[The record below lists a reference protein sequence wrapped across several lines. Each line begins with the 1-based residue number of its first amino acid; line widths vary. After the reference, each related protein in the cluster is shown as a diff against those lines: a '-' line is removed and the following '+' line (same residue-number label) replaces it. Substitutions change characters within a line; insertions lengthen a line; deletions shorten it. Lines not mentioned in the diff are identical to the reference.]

1 MNFKEALRQDTNY
14 LRGLGAL
21 DKELRNNWI
30 RSNAAR
36 LQQAR
41 SMLTD
46 DDYKIFAEDLYRLQ
60 LWNNLEAENISK
72 GVYGKTF
79 RPTREYL
86 HDYFNKK
93 VEDIEDTLKYHPDLD
108 ENNKYVGSQ
117 KNTGFSPEMW
127 HIYSSLKDEES
138 KEEFR
143 NKVLTEDATWNHA
156 AAYQAAEY
164 IKSQSNTATTAINAG
179 DVSGY
184 GGVSW
189 ASAFLAARDEENPNN
204 VEYLKKHKDKI
215 TNASISLSRN
225 LNSEAAQVIYS
236 KSLKKYRE
244 SDEYK
249 SSLDNELNAISER
262 WNTEASDG
270 TLDKTQADQKHKEE
284 FLDAVKENP
293 LLAAASGYDPKTEE
307 FSHDKFQQY
316 ESLMKDDPA
325 FKVKYLAHRN
335 ILAKQVQE
343 GQITEGD
350 YKQSLIDIA
359 SDALKD
365 HESVETRA
373 FNNVKSAFTTG
384 VTYTL
389 HKFAPFVN
397 TAEVLYKEN
406 DGKVFM
412 DALGNIYSDS
422 EVTAN
427 AHYVNNDDADSA
439 VLYRTSNGISI
450 NYNKDR
456 DKIFTLEGELYIYQ
470 NDDGSFAAVDPNTVD
485 PNDTHLRKVKAVD
498 VKNTPIRT
506 HDLVRLSKDDS
517 GNDLNWAGGLF
528 NEKYL
533 QLADRFNISPWEKE
547 ELDYYNN
554 FGYSNYTNIIRPGDD
569 GRDFW
574 AEVIKMAGFAGADI
588 LMGAATRGISKVG
601 APLGLGMRFTRG
613 LELGAGLS
621 GAIGISDS
629 YAQGIFE
636 ENLARNQQALQ
647 DFVYNKIR
655 TKAEAWADGEGKET
669 ITTLYNNVVRNLEL
683 EYGRT
688 LSDSEKAQLEMSV
701 RAKVINDKA
710 EELYSEEIRHPDVLK
725 MQEKA
730 VSDAGTSALVD
741 FWGEGVKYGTI
752 NIAGFRSW
760 MFKGRNA
767 AQEAA
772 LASEKTL
779 FGKMFSRVGKA
790 TEADVLAGRAKYVGE
805 VFLKDAWSNMS
816 KGQKALTAL
825 RVVGSQAWGG
835 AWTNF
840 TDEMQSAGAKA
851 QNNSMFDAHLDNY
864 NADGAYLFA
873 SALASQLKGMQE
885 SIFEE
890 NTWWAGLIGG
900 IGSITSFG
908 FNPMGVLNLT
918 TKEGR
923 EQWSNMSKGEKF
935 NSIFSNSVLTKIYER
950 RAQDAHASQVLD
962 RANALIK
969 STNGNTIAI
978 INALSSAS
986 KIGHSEIAIESE
998 ENDVLSLFHTL
1009 QAIETFS
1016 KTNPGLA
1023 ELDALHNIKNFK
1035 ENAEKLSD
1043 IEKLSEEDKQ
1053 HYIEQIKVAN
1063 PEMTEAQATQELA
1076 NVSKRAVLMN
1086 KTLDNWN
1093 TLINSREYKA
1103 AASKTEEKS
1112 TKQEEME
1119 HSFIL
1124 EALNDFTLQNMKERE
1139 QSIKGSNTIPAIEG
1153 IPFEVNGVAFENST
1167 LAAENISIATYGNTK
1182 KALASIQEAFKI
1194 VQSKLEGRKV
1204 NMKKAK
1210 ENLNFEAKEKEL
1222 KKQIEE
1228 APTPQE
1234 KESLQKQLEDL
1245 IRDNNYYNYE
1255 INRIESALE
1264 ENRYEQHKLEKLFEA
1279 ESIDK
1284 ETVIEANEILN
1295 LDPVS
1300 RMRMLD
1306 PNNLS
1311 NYSKKQQNQIKK
1323 ATAILTKN
1331 GVHFKDV
1338 QNQAL
1343 ALSRYQQRLN
1353 MLSDLAIG
1361 ETVTPSFN
1369 TRVTNMIDAANEMV
1383 HSNIKK
1389 YAREYLKIVEKT
1401 ALNKDTKLSVKLNF
1415 LKKFSPAVLRYMK
1428 NSLATQDRKLAEE
1441 ILPLVEAG
1449 EQLIDLIYNENYGL
1463 KGLTHEERS
1472 NLQEV
1477 VAYHITNSRTVEE
1490 LIDNLT
1496 TSANEN
1502 NNPSLITLLDKLSQ
1516 VYEQQHSTIVESIKE
1531 KAERKRLDREAERER
1546 KNAEERA
1553 IQEAQETPAV
1563 GTSEKPRKGEKQLNR
1578 GFKNLQNATTPI
1590 EKANAISNIEHNVNH
1605 GAEISAEEKATLEQA
1620 KQELSKQGYEM
1631 VDMLGKSYSEG
1642 MKVIADFVADDN
1654 APAGSQTITRI
1665 IKPQINKD
1673 GVMVQAAEIVVTIG
1687 PEKESSLSD
1696 VSNKSPKEIIQGAKE
1711 TIMLTQEQQ
1720 IQPVAERDP
1729 HADHYLINGEK
1740 YMRVHGAM
1748 GDVWVGPNSPNK
1760 EANSARSLRNG
1771 AIVDGIVRDF
1781 FNGIAVT
1788 KPDHFSEEA
1797 FNSLVASLEI
1807 IKEKIKESGEEFLAN
1822 NLVLY
1827 HEFKNGVKIA
1837 GEVDIVSIKIVDG
1850 KPQYSIYD
1858 LKTSAGGKDG
1868 KAFNES
1874 PFWETSK
1881 EVGTRNTVIGT
1892 REQYTNQLSLYK
1904 LLFDKM
1910 FKDKI
1915 STLALLPY
1923 KLSYDSENTVTSIEK
1938 YPGISLTYNP
1948 NVEKL
1953 VAYQPAIESALNKIQ
1968 HTYQGIFTKEQLA
1981 TLKGVISNGII
1992 KGEQFGKDMVFF
2004 IQNQGLESKVNE
2016 IGSNQLAS
2024 IIKELKEEVS
2034 KINVEDAIKSLHN
2047 VPELTPTIETPS
2059 ELATEQT
2066 SVNEYSPEKESFT
2079 EPEIDAEFS
2088 TVGEDTGST
2097 QLPQS
2102 LTVDEVIDDMIIAT
2116 NEIESASIT
2125 ENSGEV
2131 ASTIKGNPMNP
2142 FVYEDTTEG
2151 VADENKQDVQRGV
2164 LALKEPKE
2172 SMRAYN
2178 EWMQSRKINLQNLID
2193 DKLSDILS
2201 TGTDSNPVKVFFMRV
2216 NYNMTAVGNDKM
2228 RNHYLLVIEDTP
2240 ALRSVYTQEDVNKY
2254 GDFVSA
2260 NGGKKYLIIG
2270 TAGFANPAQGNAY
2283 RKILTEGPNSVQVRS
2298 NEYFRN
2304 NPDAEF
2310 YVDQEKYTHVAKIHS
2325 GFMIKQQVG
2334 DSMAK
2339 KRKLSELLES
2349 ESRNPHGLTWE
2360 SLVFGYQMRNRNYRT
2375 VPESDPN
2382 IYKSPLYADQNVGNV
2397 FVHIKGV
2404 DGKYPP
2410 VMLIPTRY
2418 LEIEDGTLKQKIDT
2432 ALRNLVS
2439 VNHRERY
2446 TGLLELFNLV
2456 VIGQKDHNGII
2467 TGTDILIGTESI
2479 PTLTFKQDGNIIFHT
2494 DVRSVNFKDV
2504 LKGFADLNPRISVTK
2519 SKLLN
2524 ESSLKELDAA
2534 GALRTDIA
2542 RLGKASGDFQ
2552 VYTVGAD
2559 GKPIITDTSSTS
2571 SRTSTSREKVSQV
2584 RIANKYYTRSGK
2596 SFIDETGNT
2605 ITDSNLIDSIILNEI
2620 ILNNGLT
2627 SSVRLG
2633 NTEYFVQDS
2642 STIIAREDGTYNA
2655 HIVTDAAE
2663 ITKVKEAIVKK
2674 AEKAA
2679 KDAREKAAAAELEGS
2694 KPIVETAP
2702 TTPTVATP
2710 TTPIN
2715 PKTSVMDFL
2724 DMDRGASVKATPETI
2739 QDHVQITN
2747 TSNGMATILPLNE
2760 WNRHVADARTK
2771 VPSYKTG
2778 WYEHGGLTY
2787 YVKFEGVRQGD
2798 NVAVWFKE
2806 APSDKVKQQIEMWVK
2821 NTQNL
2826 GDFDTLS
2833 RIINGETVYSAP
2845 SESTTTQDINVVER
2859 KSLVENLDSGKNS
2872 TFAEKTAL
2880 EILTDPVLEEMAL
2893 DTITTIWPETGSMT
2907 MNQIVEFLN
2916 SKGKQ
2921 TTGIKDPQAWIDT
2934 LKC

>member
-72 GVYGKTF
+72 GVYGTTF
-79 RPTREYL
+79 RPTSEYL
-86 HDYFNKK
+86 KDYFDKK
-93 VEDIEDTLKYHPDLD
+93 VAAIDDTLKYHPDLD

-156 AAYQAAEY
+156 AAYQAAEH

-225 LNSEAAQVIYS
+225 LNSEAAQAIYS

-270 TLDKTQADQKHKEE
+270 TLDKAQADQKHEEE
-284 FLDAVKENP
+284 FLNAIKDNP

-316 ESLMKDDPA
+316 KSLIAEDPT

-335 ILAKQVQE
+335 ALAKQVQN

-359 SDALKD
+359 NDALKD
-365 HESVETRA
+365 HESFETRA
-373 FNNVKSAFTTG
+373 INNVKGAFTTG

-439 VLYRTSNGISI
+439 VLYRTSNGVSI
-450 NYNKDR
+450 NYNKDS
-456 DKIFTLEGELYIYQ
+456 DKIFTLEGESYIYQ
-470 NDDGSFAAVDPNTVD
+470 NDDGSFSAVDPNTVD

-533 QLADRFNISPWEKE
+533 QLADRFNISPWQKE

-554 FGYSNYTNIIRPGDD
+554 FGYSNYVNIIRPGDD

-588 LMGAATRGISKVG
+588 LMGAATRGVSKVG

-621 GAIGISDS
+621 GAIGIADS
-629 YAQGIFE
+629 YAQGVFE
-636 ENLARNQQALQ
+636 ENLTRNQQALQ
-647 DFVYNKIR
+647 DFIYNKIR
-655 TKAEAWADGEGKET
+655 TQAETWADGEGKET

-710 EELYSEEIRHPDVLK
+710 EELYSEEIKHPDVLK

-779 FGKMFSRVGKA
+779 FGKTFSRVGKA
-790 TEADVLAGRAKYVGE
+790 TEADVLAGKAKYVGE

-885 SIFEE
+885 NIFEE

-900 IGSITSFG
+900 AGSITSFG

-918 TKEGR
+918 TKEGK

-1053 HYIEQIKVAN
+1053 HYIEQIKVSN

-1153 IPFEVNGVAFENST
+1153 IPFEVNGVAFENGT

-1204 NMKKAK
+1204 NMEKAK

-1428 NSLATQDRKLAEE
+1428 DSLVTQDRKLAEE

-1516 VYEQQHSTIVESIKE
+1516 VYEQQHSTIVESVKE
-1531 KAERKRLDREAERER
+1531 KAERKELERREVEAREEAERRALREV
-1546 KNAEERA
+1546 EEA
-1553 IQEAQETPAV
+1553 T
-1563 GTSEKPRKGEKQLNR
+1563 TEKPAG
-1578 GFKNLQNATTPI
+1578 
-1590 EKANAISNIEHNVNH
+1590 
-1605 GAEISAEEKATLEQA
+1605 
-1620 KQELSKQGYEM
+1620 
-1631 VDMLGKSYSEG
+1631 
-1642 MKVIADFVADDN
+1642 VI
-1654 APAGSQTITRI
+1654 I
-1665 IKPQINKD
+1665 
-1673 GVMVQAAEIVVTIG
+1673 QAAEIVVEQG
-1687 PEKESSLSD
+1687 PTTTESLIE
-1696 VSNKSPKEIIQGAKE
+1696 SNKTPEQLIKDAKE
-1711 TIMLTQEQQ
+1711 TIIATQSKVQS
-1720 IQPVAERDP
+1720 IAERDP

-1748 GDVWVGPNSPNK
+1748 GDVWVGANSPNK

-1807 IKEKIKESGEEFLAN
+1807 IKEKIKENGEEFLAN

-1923 KLSYDSENTVTSIEK
+1923 KLSYDSENNVTSIEK

-1992 KGEQFGKDMVFF
+1992 KGEQFGKDMVSF

-2016 IGSNQLAS
+2016 IGSNQLAP

-2047 VPELTPTIETPS
+2047 VPELTSTIETPS

-2125 ENSGEV
+2125 EYSGEV

-2228 RNHYLLVIEDTP
+2228 RNHYLLVVEDTP

-2418 LEIEDGTLKQKIDT
+2418 LEIEEGTLKQKIDT
-2432 ALRNLVS
+2432 ALRKLVS

-2584 RIANKYYTRSGK
+2584 RIADKYYTRSGE

-2710 TTPIN
+2710 TTPVN

-2747 TSNGMATILPLNE
+2747 TSDGMATILPLNE

-2806 APSDKVKQQIEMWVK
+2806 APSDKVKQQIEMWIK

-2845 SESTTTQDINVVER
+2845 SESTTTTQDINVVER

-2921 TTGIKDPQAWIDT
+2921 TTGIKDPQAWVDT

>member
-21 DKELRNNWI
+21 DKELKANWI
-30 RSNAAR
+30 RSNVAR
-36 LQQAR
+36 LQQAK
-41 SMLTD
+41 SMLTND
-46 DDYKIFAEDLYRLQ
+46 DFKIFAENLYRLQ

-72 GVYGKTF
+72 GVYGATF
-79 RPTREYL
+79 RPTSEYL
-86 HDYFNKK
+86 KGYFDKK
-93 VEDIEDTLKYHPDLD
+93 VADIDNTLKYHPDLD

-127 HIYSSLKDEES
+127 HIYSSIKDEEF

-143 NKVLTEDATWNHA
+143 NKVLTEDATWRDAALHQQNDYVLNNQSSNISSLVESFGNKGIESLIQTNSAIIDEDNPFNH
-156 AAYQAAEY
+156 
-164 IKSQSNTATTAINAG
+164 
-179 DVSGY
+179 
-184 GGVSW
+184 
-189 ASAFLAARDEENPNN
+189 
-204 VEYLKKHKDKI
+204 EYLNKHRDQIKPENIGFIREK
-215 TNASISLSRN
+215 
-225 LNSEAAQVIYS
+225 NSEAAHLIYQ
-236 KSLKKYRE
+236 KYLKKYRE

-249 SSLDNELNAISER
+249 TELDNELNAISER
-262 WNTEASDG
+262 WNTEASDN
-270 TLDKTQADQKHKEE
+270 TLDKTQADQKHEEE
-284 FLDAVKENP
+284 FLDAIKDNP

-335 ILAKQVQE
+335 TLAKQVQE

-365 HESVETRA
+365 HESVGTRA

-450 NYNKDR
+450 NYNRDR
-456 DKIFTLEGELYIYQ
+456 DKIFTLEGESYIYQ

-485 PNDTHLRKVKAVD
+485 PNDAHLRKVKAVD

-533 QLADRFNISPWEKE
+533 QLSDRFNISPWEKE

-554 FGYSNYTNIIRPGDD
+554 FGYSNYTNIIRSGDD

-588 LMGAATRGISKVG
+588 LMGAATRGIGRVG
-601 APLGLGMRFTRG
+601 SSLGLGMRFTRG
-613 LELGAGLS
+613 LELGAGIG
-621 GAIGISDS
+621 GAIGIADS
-629 YAQGIFE
+629 YAQGVFE
-636 ENLARNQQALQ
+636 ENLARNQQAFQ

-655 TKAEAWADGEGKET
+655 TKAETWADGEGKET
-669 ITTLYNNVVRNLEL
+669 ITTLYNNIVRNLEL
-683 EYGRT
+683 GYNRT

-701 RAKVINDKA
+701 RAKAINDKA
-710 EELYSEEIRHPDVLK
+710 EELYGEEIKNPDVLK

-885 SIFEE
+885 NIFEE

-900 IGSITSFG
+900 AGSITSFG

-923 EQWSNMSKGEKF
+923 EQWNNMSKGEKF

-1063 PEMTEAQATQELA
+1063 PTMTEAQATQELT

-1086 KTLDNWN
+1086 KMLNDWN
-1093 TLINSREYKA
+1093 TLINSKKYKA
-1103 AASKTEEKS
+1103 VASKTEEKS

-1139 QSIKGSNTIPAIEG
+1139 QSIKGSNTIPVIEG
-1153 IPFEVNGVAFENST
+1153 IPFEVNGEVFESGN
-1167 LAAENISIATYGNTK
+1167 LATENISIATYGSK
-1182 KALASIQEAFKI
+1182 SKALASIQEAFKI
-1194 VQSKLEGRKV
+1194 VQSKLEGRKA
-1204 NMKKAK
+1204 NMEKAK
-1210 ENLNFEAKEKEL
+1210 ENLKFETKKAEL

-1234 KESLQKQLEDL
+1234 KESLQKQLEDI

-1264 ENRYEQHKLEKLFEA
+1264 ENRYEQHKLEKLFNEESVDKDIVINA
-1279 ESIDK
+1279 E
-1284 ETVIEANEILN
+1284 EILT
-1295 LDPVS
+1295 LDPVA

-1306 PNNLS
+1306 PNNFD
-1311 NYSKKQQNQIKK
+1311 NYSKKQKIQIKK
-1323 ATAILTKN
+1323 ANALLTKK
-1331 GVHFKDV
+1331 GISFKDI

-1353 MLSDLAIG
+1353 MLSDLTAGEAI
-1361 ETVTPSFN
+1361 TPSFN

-1383 HSNIKK
+1383 RSNIKK
-1389 YAREYLKIVEKT
+1389 YVRNYLNAVEKT
-1401 ALNKDTKLSVKLNF
+1401 ASNKDTELSVKLNF
-1415 LKKFSPAVLRYMK
+1415 LKNFSPAVLRYMK
-1428 NSLATQDRKLAEE
+1428 DSLAVQDRKLVEE

-1477 VAYHITNSRTVEE
+1477 VAYHITNAKTVEE

-1502 NNPSLITLLDKLSQ
+1502 NNPSLTTLLNKLSQ
-1516 VYEQQHSTIVESIKE
+1516 VYEQQHSTIVESAKE
-1531 KAERKRLDREAERER
+1531 KAERKELERREEEAREEAARRALREAE
-1546 KNAEERA
+1546 
-1553 IQEAQETPAV
+1553 EAPT
-1563 GTSEKPRKGEKQLNR
+1563 EKLARRGDKQLKR
-1578 GFKNLQNATTPI
+1578 GFEALETATTPVD
-1590 EKANAISNIEHNVNH
+1590 KLNAINNIEHNVRN
-1605 GAEISAEEKATLEQA
+1605 GAEITAEESAIVESIK
-1620 KQELSKQGYEM
+1620 KELKEQGYEIIDL
-1631 VDMLGKSYSEG
+1631 VGKKYSSG
-1642 MKVIADFVADDN
+1642 MKAARVEFRSNDN
-1654 APAGSQTITRI
+1654 ATINSETI
-1665 IKPQINKD
+1665 VGIKKPQINKD
-1673 GVMVQAAEIVVTIG
+1673 GVMIQAAEIVVEQG
-1687 PEKESSLSD
+1687 PTTTESLIE
-1696 VSNKSPKEIIQGAKE
+1696 SNKTPEQLIKDTKE
-1711 TIMLTQEQQ
+1711 TILATQSKV
-1720 IQPVAERDP
+1720 QPVAERDS

-1740 YMRVHGAM
+1740 YMRVHSAM
-1748 GDVWVGPNSPNK
+1748 GDVWVGVNSPNK

-1781 FNGIAVT
+1781 FNDIAVT
-1788 KPDHFSEEA
+1788 KPEHFSEEA
-1797 FNSLVASLEI
+1797 FNSLMHSLEI
-1807 IKEKIKESGEEFLAN
+1807 IKEKIKENNEEFLASN
-1822 NLVLY
+1822 IVLY

-1837 GEVDIVSIKIVDG
+1837 GEADIISIKIVDG
-1850 KPQYSIYD
+1850 KPHYSIYD
-1858 LKTSAGGKDG
+1858 IKTSAGGRDG
-1868 KAFNES
+1868 RAFNES

-1881 EVGTRNTVIGT
+1881 ETGTRNTVIGT
-1892 REQYTNQLSLYK
+1892 REQYTNQVSLYK

-1910 FKDKI
+1910 FGKEVE
-1915 STLALLPY
+1915 TLALLSY
-1923 KLSYDSENTVTSIEK
+1923 KLTYDSDNNVTGIEK
-1938 YPGISLTYNP
+1938 YQGISLAYNKD
-1948 NVEKL
+1948 VEKII
-1953 VAYQPAIESALNKIQ
+1953 AYQPAIENTLNRIN
-1968 HTYQGIFTKEQLA
+1968 HAYRGIFTKEQLA
-1981 TLKGVISNGII
+1981 TLKGAIFNGII
-1992 KGEQFGKDMVFF
+1992 KGEQFGKDIAFF
-2004 IQNQGLESKVNE
+2004 IKNQGLEAQVNE
-2016 IGSNQLAS
+2016 IGSDKLAP
-2024 IIKELKEEVS
+2024 IIKDLKEEIS
-2034 KINVEDAIKSLHN
+2034 KINVEEAIESLN
-2047 VPELTPTIETPS
+2047 EASEVTPIIEPPSTPTTPI
-2059 ELATEQT
+2059 
-2066 SVNEYSPEKESFT
+2066 NEYHPERESYT
-2079 EPEIDAEFS
+2079 EPEIGAEFS
-2088 TVGEDTGST
+2088 AVGDTAGSA

-2102 LTVDEVIDDMIIAT
+2102 FTVTEEIGDMIITT
-2116 NEIESASIT
+2116 NEIESDSIT
-2125 ENSGEV
+2125 EDSGEV

-2142 FVYEDTTEG
+2142 YIYEDTTIG
-2151 VADENKQDVQRGV
+2151 VADENKQDVQRGI
-2164 LALKEPKE
+2164 LSLKEPKE
-2172 SMRAYN
+2172 SMKAYN
-2178 EWMQSRKINLQNLID
+2178 EWMQSRKIDLQNLID
-2193 DKLSDILS
+2193 DKLSDIIS
-2201 TGTDSNPVKVFFMRV
+2201 TGTNSNPVKVFFMRV
-2216 NYNMTAVGNDKM
+2216 NYNKTEVGNDKM
-2228 RNHYLLVIEDTP
+2228 KNHYLLVVEDTP
-2240 ALRSVYTQEDVNKY
+2240 ALREVYKEKDRNKY

-2260 NGGKKYLIIG
+2260 NGGKQYLIIG

-2283 RKILTEGPNSVQVRS
+2283 RKIFIEGPNSVQVRS

-2304 NPDAEF
+2304 NPDADF
-2310 YVDQEKYTHVAKIHS
+2310 YVDSEKYTYIAKIHS

-2334 DSMAK
+2334 DATSK
-2339 KRKLSELLES
+2339 NRRISELLE

-2360 SLVFGYQMRNRNYRT
+2360 SLVFGYQMRNRDYRT
-2375 VPESDPN
+2375 VPEADPD
-2382 IYKSPLYADQNVGNV
+2382 IYRSPLYADQNVGNV

-2410 VMLIPTRY
+2410 AMLIPTRY
-2418 LEIEDGTLKQKIDT
+2418 LEIENGTLKQKIDT
-2432 ALRNLVS
+2432 ALRQLAS
-2439 VNHRERY
+2439 TNHKERY
-2446 TGLLELFNLV
+2446 KGLLELFDLIV
-2456 VIGQKDHNGII
+2456 LGQKDRNGVI
-2467 TGTDILIGTESI
+2467 TGNDILIGTESI
-2479 PTLTFKQDGNIIFHT
+2479 PTLTFKKEGNIIFHANLN
-2494 DVRSVNFKDV
+2494 SVTFQDI
-2504 LKGFADLNPRISVTK
+2504 LKGFTDLNPRISITQ
-2519 SKLLN
+2519 SKLLST
-2524 ESSLKELDAA
+2524 ESLKELDAA
-2534 GALRTDIA
+2534 GALRTNIA

-2552 VYTVGAD
+2552 VYNID
-2559 GKPIITDTSSTS
+2559 SNGKPIITDTSSTS
-2571 SRTSTSREKVSQV
+2571 SNPSTSREKVSQV
-2584 RIANKYYTRSGK
+2584 RIADKYYTRSGEF
-2596 SFIDETGNT
+2596 FIDETGTT
-2605 ITDSNLIDSIILNEI
+2605 ITDSKLIDSIILNEL
-2620 ILNNGLT
+2620 ILNNGLQ
-2627 SSVRLG
+2627 SSVRLN
-2633 NTEYFVQDS
+2633 NTEYFVQELTPSS
-2642 STIIAREDGTYNA
+2642 STIIAREDGTHNA

-2679 KDAREKAAAAELEGS
+2679 IAAREKAAAAELEGS
-2694 KPIVETAP
+2694 KPLVETAP
-2702 TTPTVATP
+2702 VTPTVNTP
-2710 TTPIN
+2710 TNPVN

-2747 TSNGMATILPLNE
+2747 TSNGMATILPINE
-2760 WNRHVADARTK
+2760 WNRSVADARTK

-2778 WYEHGGLTY
+2778 WYEHEGLTY

-2806 APSDKVKQQIEMWVK
+2806 APSDKVKQQIEMWIR

-2833 RIINGETVYSAP
+2833 RIINGETVYSAS
-2845 SESTTTQDINVVER
+2845 SESTTTIQDINVVER
-2859 KSLVENLDSGKNS
+2859 KSLVENSDSGKNS

-2880 EILTDPVLEEMAL
+2880 EILTDPVLEEIAL

-2921 TTGIKDPQAWIDT
+2921 TTGIKDPQAWVDT